1 MAIQEGLIKLVGN
14 LENLSFYKL
23 KGKYFVRRKTG
34 PSAEHLKTDIK
45 YERCREN
52 MNEFKTVTQFAKKI
66 RVCVRSFL
74 GLDAD
79 PDLKNRLV
87 KTLYKVKAHDLIAPR
102 GGRNPINALKTE
114 GGRKS
119 FIGFKFSRPNNSLNH
134 LMDAYSVCVIHNK
147 LHLES
152 LNFHQNFRTLNKI
165 HRVGFQC
172 IELDIDTESGFIESK
187 IMQEQI
193 LENKRTSQTLDLNC
207 NLIQSSKH
215 IQLFILK
222 SRQLNALNELSHSNQ
237 VVVEVIWISAINGI
251 Q

>member
-1 MAIQEGLIKLVGN
+1 
-14 LENLSFYKL
+14 
-23 KGKYFVRRKTG
+23 
-34 PSAEHLKTDIK
+34 
-45 YERCREN
+45 
-52 MNEFKTVTQFAKKI
+52 
-66 RVCVRSFL
+66 
-74 GLDAD
+74 
-79 PDLKNRLV
+79 
-87 KTLYKVKAHDLIAPR
+87 
-102 GGRNPINALKTE
+102 
-114 GGRKS
+114 
-119 FIGFKFSRPNNSLNH
+119 
-134 LMDAYSVCVIHNK
+134 MDAYSVCVIHNK

>member
-34 PSAEHLKTDIK
+34 PSAEHLKTDLK
-45 YERCREN
+45 FERCREN
-52 MNEFKTVTQFAKKI
+52 MNEFKTITQFAKKI
-66 RVCVRSFL
+66 RLCVRAFL

-87 KTLYKVKAHDLIAPR
+87 KILYKVKAHDLIAPR
-102 GGRNPINALKTE
+102 GERNPINALKTE

-119 FIGFKFSRPNNSLNH
+119 FIGFKFSKPSNSLNH
-134 LMDAYSVCVIHNK
+134 LMDAYSVCVIDNQ

-152 LNFHQNFRTLNKI
+152 LNLHQNFLTVNKE

-172 IELDIDTESGFIESK
+172 IELLIDTGSGFIESK

-193 LENKRTSQTLDLNC
+193 LENKRSSQTLDLNC
-207 NLIQSSKH
+207 KLIQSGKH
-215 IQLFILK
+215 IQVFILK
-222 SRQLNALNELSHSNQ
+222 SRQLNALNELAYSSN
-237 VVVEVIWISAINGI
+237 VVIEVIWISSFNEN